1 MVAGAREPDDD
12 FSCSSETVGELSP
25 WAAAGLAVFS
35 SERFL
40 EDSVT
45 VSESTLGE
53 GLSGGIASSGEVSSA
68 PVSGG
73 EVLSAVFSESISC
86 TPKNAPVI
94 PPSSK

>member
-1 MVAGAREPDDD
+1 MPMVAGAREPDDD

-35 SERFL
+35 SEGFL

-53 GLSGGIASSGEVSSA
+53 GLSGGIASPEV
-68 PVSGG
+68 
-73 EVLSAVFSESISC
+73 VFSTVPASG
-86 TPKNAPVI
+86 
-94 PPSSK
+94 